1 MREIITSTKT
11 TVKVGDC
18 ENCPFYRTEHDMQAT
33 VPICEL
39 NKTYTTSEKC
49 PLADNN
55 VRVTTVVEA
64 VAVPNPDY
72 KWAPEEH
79 RESAEFVSI
88 QQTEDEFFMKILKP
102 LIEEKNDE

>member
-18 ENCPFYRTEHDMQAT
+18 ERCPFY
-33 VPICEL
+33 
-39 NKTYTTSEKC
+39 SEIDNYPGNIPSCDLTKGIPSNAKC
-49 PLADNN
+49 PLSENS
-55 VRVTTVVEA
+55 VRVTKVVEA